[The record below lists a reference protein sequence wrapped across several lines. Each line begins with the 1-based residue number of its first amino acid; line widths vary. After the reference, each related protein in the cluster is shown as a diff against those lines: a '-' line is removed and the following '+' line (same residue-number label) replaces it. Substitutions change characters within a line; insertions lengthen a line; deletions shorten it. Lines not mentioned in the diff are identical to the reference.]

1 MAREEE
7 GGRMRGREET
17 RGMMKLLRDWRESR
31 SWIWEISSYIVP
43 TRR

>member
-1 MAREEE
+1 MAREGE

-17 RGMMKLLRDWRESR
+17 RGMKLLRDWRESR
-31 SWIWEISSYIVP
+31 SWIWEIFSYIVP